1 MKKAI
6 LFLLIISIIFLFV
19 SCKNAEEKENRSDIS
34 QSSDS
39 STGESR
45 PASGGIIP
53 DSHVFTGEILS
64 VEKGMILVSPD
75 ELNSAISPQVFVNV
89 SQFSDIEFKKGE
101 RVRVVFNGQVAQS
114 YPPQILGVISI
125 TKE

>member
-114 YPPQILGVISI
+114 YPP
-125 TKE
+125 

>member
-1 MKKAI
+1 MKKI
-6 LFLLIISIIFLFV
+6 ISLLLVISIIFLFV
-19 SCKNAEEKENRSDIS
+19 SCSEVEKEENQSDVS
-34 QSSDS
+34 QSADTSNNDS
-39 STGESR
+39 Y
-45 PASGGIIP
+45 PASGGVIP
-53 DSHVFTGEILS
+53 DRHIFTGEILS

-75 ELNSAISPQVFVNV
+75 EQNSAISPQVFVNV

-101 RVRVVFNGQVAQS
+101 RVRVIFNGQVAQS